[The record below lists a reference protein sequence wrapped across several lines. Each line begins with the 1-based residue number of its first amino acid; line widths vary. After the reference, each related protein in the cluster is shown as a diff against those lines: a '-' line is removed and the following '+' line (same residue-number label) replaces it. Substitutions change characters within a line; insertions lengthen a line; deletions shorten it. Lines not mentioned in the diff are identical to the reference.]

1 MELSDLLSGGKNRVE
16 ILLPDPPC
24 AAINAEY
31 FQADESSNFGLLI
44 NQSGGVIT
52 EGIVR
57 LLGSTR
63 DTDFRDIN
71 MFNIKFGGKGYIILG
86 DDIFGGIFALNSGL
100 LPECKGNILYFAP
113 NSLEW
118 ENLEIKLSGL
128 FGFLAYGDI
137 RGFYGQFS
145 DELFTKC
152 AATNVKFN
160 QVLSFYPPQWS
171 REFREGNPDVRAID
185 VYEHYRLILTHSN
198 NLPPRQ

>member
-1 MELSDLLSGGKNRVE
+1 MELSDLISGGKNRVE
-16 ILLPDPPC
+16 ILPPDPPC

-44 NQSGGVIT
+44 NQSGGVIS

-71 MFNIKFGGKGYIILG
+71 MFNIKFGGNGYIILG
-86 DDIFGGIFALNSGL
+86 DDIFGGIFALNTEL
-100 LPECKGNILYFAP
+100 LPECPGNIIYLSP
-113 NSLEW
+113 DTLEF
-118 ENLEIKLSGL
+118 EDLGIKFSGL
-128 FGFLAYGDI
+128 FGFLANGDI
-137 RGFYGQFS
+137 RGFYGLFP

-152 AATNVKFN
+152 AAMNAGFN

-171 REFREGNPDVRAID
+171 KEFREGNPDVRAID
-185 VYEHYRLILTHSN
+185 VYEHYKMIFT
-198 NLPPRQ
+198 QQ

>member
-1 MELSDLLSGGKNRVE
+1 MELSDLLSGGKNRVG
-16 ILLPDPPC
+16 ILPPDPPC

-44 NQSGGVIT
+44 NQSGGVIS

-63 DTDFRDIN
+63 NPDHRDIN
-71 MFNIKFGGKGYIILG
+71 MFNVKFGGVGYIILG
-86 DDIFGGIFALNSGL
+86 DDIFGGIFALNTGL
-100 LPECKGNILYFAP
+100 LPECPGNILYFSP
-113 NSLEW
+113 DSLEW
-118 ENLEIKLSGL
+118 VDLEIKLSGL
-128 FGFLAYGDI
+128 FGFLANGDI

-152 AATNVKFN
+152 ATMNAGFN

-171 REFREGNPDVRAID
+171 KEFSEGDPDVRAID
-185 VYEHYRLILTHSN
+185 VYEHYKLVFK
-198 NLPPRQ
+198 QQ